1 MEETGIPLKA
11 ENFMELNPVKMKT
24 GKIIYA
30 WAGEGHVIPEE
41 ISSNLFEL
49 TWKNGQTQSFPEVDK
64 GNWFTIEEAK
74 RKIVPAQMNLLDQ
87 LVYKLQ
93 IG

>member
-1 MEETGIPLKA
+1 
-11 ENFMELNPVKMKT
+11 MELNPVKMKT

-30 WAGEGHVIPEE
+30 WAAEGHVIPEE
-41 ISSNLFEL
+41 ISSNEFEL

-64 GNWFTIEEAK
+64 ASWFSIEEAK
-74 RKIVPAQMNLLDQ
+74 RKIVPAQADFLNQ
-87 LVYKLQ
+87 LVFKLQ